1 VTPNGSLNFV
11 TRLKGDKTM
20 TLGRISFGPLAHTT
34 LGFERFFD
42 DVERLLASDVSKV
55 SSSFPPHN
63 IIKLDESRYVVELA
77 VAGFSKDEIEIT
89 VEDGTLTV
97 KGDKKEKDTDVTYL
111 HRGIGTRSFTKTLT
125 VADTIEVKGA
135 EFKDGIL
142 RIGLENIIPEHK
154 KPRKAEI
161 GSELKE
167 FKPQLLQ
174 EAKAA

>member
-1 VTPNGSLNFV
+1 
-11 TRLKGDKTM
+11 M
-20 TLGRISFGPLAHTT
+20 TVGRISFGPLAHTT

-42 DVERLLASDVSKV
+42 DVERLLASDVAKV

-63 IIKLDESRYVVELA
+63 ILKLDESRYVVELA
-77 VAGFSKDEIEIT
+77 IAGFSKDEIEIT

-97 KGDKKEKDTDVTYL
+97 KGDKKEKDTDVQYL

-154 KPRKAEI
+154 KPRKVEI
-161 GSELKE
+161 GNELKE